1 MCFAVTVVLSVWR
14 VEAERPGRESKEDL
28 MPKYIGWHGTFET
41 RTETLRRSQLP
52 KYTLSRGQGSQ
63 LPKYT
68 FSRGQGRRLIVRTAT
83 IFVVDVAGREVE
95 IVREGSSFG
104 NHRYDSLVNG
114 IFV

>member
-1 MCFAVTVVLSVWR
+1 M
-14 VEAERPGRESKEDL
+14 EAERPGRESKEDL
-28 MPKYIGWHGTFET
+28 MPKYIGWHGTFEI

-52 KYTLSRGQGSQ
+52 KYTLSHR
-63 LPKYT
+63 
-68 FSRGQGRRLIVRTAT
+68 QGRRLIVRTAT

-104 NHRYDSLVNG
+104 NHRYDSLVKG